1 MVSDMLQMSRYGTT
15 GTEALKN
22 EINKIFEK
30 LFEENSLL
38 PGECSSII
46 RQASLELEDMHECVG
61 TEEEMIDSHLS
72 RFVLTED
79 KDGQQILKSQFT
91 KRGHMLRKS
100 IHQETVEIPFDNYP
114 HLNENSLKVAQ
125 NAEKNVVSDVMKSV
139 KTRFKS
145 FDNPIFQHM
154 KWLDLKVWEDLL
166 EFLANHFVVP
176 LSLTRFDHKIAII
189 EWERFK
195 TYLKANFED
204 ST

>member
-1 MVSDMLQMSRYGTT
+1 MINSR
-15 GTEALKN
+15 
-22 EINKIFEK
+22 
-30 LFEENSLL
+30 
-38 PGECSSII
+38 
-46 RQASLELEDMHECVG
+46 
-61 TEEEMIDSHLS
+61 LS
-72 RFVLTED
+72 RFVLQEN

-91 KRGHMLRKS
+91 KCGHMLRKS
-100 IHQETVEIPFDNYP
+100 INPETLEIPFNNYT

-125 NAEKNVVSDVMKSV
+125 NLRKNVVSDVMETV
-139 KTRFKS
+139 KTRFES

-176 LSLTRFDHKIAII
+176 LSLARFDHKIAII

-204 ST
+204 STQVCNETDVK